1 MPVIPVH
8 ARGDEADLQVRLWR
22 YECMTKRTKKVTALA
37 VAICALSASVS
48 FAASSN
54 AGSAAVGNTS
64 VNAPSMDEVAI
75 DALRSEVDPSVFF
88 AASDLN
94 ELQNSYSL
102 DNLVA
107 LNMLDRDSIDQVVA
121 LSQLLSKKTNT
132 DEGVLVGIV
141 QPETPAPT
149 DNSKTS
155 IVAIDTSD
163 DNVDG
168 ASLRNVKGTVVYMPV
183 LNPTIGSYKLVPVTT
198 VSADTGSSISGSI
211 TLDPSIVK
219 LSPVKQGSDIVTVSN
234 PVISQTGYVGGAVAA
249 SKNNVNPVP
258 EPFTMALP
266 LAGIAFL
273 RTLRKRNK

>member
-22 YECMTKRTKKVTALA
+22 YECMTKRTKKVAVLA

-48 FAASSN
+48 FAATTN
-54 AGSAAVGNTS
+54 AGSVAVGNTS

-75 DALRSEVDPSVFF
+75 DALRSEVDPSVFI

-94 ELQNSYSL
+94 ELQNSLSL

-107 LNMLDRDSIDQVVA
+107 LNMLDQESIDQVVA

-132 DEGVLVGIV
+132 DDGVLVGIT
-141 QPETPAPT
+141 QPETPAPA
-149 DNSKTS
+149 DKSKVR

-163 DNVDG
+163 DTVDG
-168 ASLRNVKGTVVYMPV
+168 ASLRNENGTVVYMPV

-198 VSADTGSSISGSI
+198 VSTDTGSSISGSI

-219 LSPVKQGSDIVTVSN
+219 LSPVKQGSDIVAVSN
-234 PVISQTGYVGGAVAA
+234 PVISQTGYAGGAVAA

>member
-1 MPVIPVH
+1 
-8 ARGDEADLQVRLWR
+8 
-22 YECMTKRTKKVTALA
+22 MTKRTKKVAVLA

-48 FAASSN
+48 FAATTN
-54 AGSAAVGNTS
+54 AGSVAVGNTS

-75 DALRSEVDPSVFF
+75 DALRSEVDPSVFI

-94 ELQNSYSL
+94 ELQNSLSL

-107 LNMLDRDSIDQVVA
+107 LNMLDQESIDQVVA

-132 DEGVLVGIV
+132 DDGVLVGIT
-141 QPETPAPT
+141 QPETPAPA
-149 DNSKTS
+149 DKSKVR

-163 DNVDG
+163 DTVDG
-168 ASLRNVKGTVVYMPV
+168 ASLRNENGTVVYMPV

-198 VSADTGSSISGSI
+198 VSTDTGSSISGSI

-219 LSPVKQGSDIVTVSN
+219 LSPVKQGSDIVAVSN
-234 PVISQTGYVGGAVAA
+234 PVISQTGYAGGAVAA